1 LHFRSHVR
9 DRSSGYFTFASNYY
23 EILTEWYAF
32 GMAKRYEQYCPM
44 AHALDLVGDRWAL
57 LVIRELMHGPK
68 RYTDL
73 VDRLQGIGTNI
84 LAARL
89 RDLEHH
95 GVVARRTLPPPAAS
109 KVYELTDYGR
119 ELRPAMRELALWGA
133 RSLGPPTEKSELF
146 DGWLANAMDIVMAP
160 VAPTGR
166 FEFRAGE
173 EIASLVDQEVLQ
185 GPIDDPDVVVEGD
198 PDGIY
203 SLFVDRCFDMVTVEG
218 DRALLEQLLDVAPAR
233 IEAPPTAAQ
242 R

>member
-1 LHFRSHVR
+1 
-9 DRSSGYFTFASNYY
+9 
-23 EILTEWYAF
+23 
-32 GMAKRYEQYCPM
+32 MAKRYEQYCPM

-73 VDRLQGIGTNI
+73 VDRLSGIGTNI
-84 LAARL
+84 LATRL
-89 RDLEHH
+89 RDLEAH

-133 RSLGPPTEKSELF
+133 RSLGPPTAKEELF

-160 VAPTGR
+160 LAPSGR
-166 FEFRAGE
+166 FEFRAGSE
-173 EIASLVDQEVLQ
+173 VASLVDREVRI
-185 GPIDDPDVVVEGD
+185 GPVDDPDVVVTGD

-203 SLFVDRCFDMVTVEG
+203 ALFVDRCFDMVTVDG
-218 DRALLEQLLDVAPAR
+218 DQELLEQLLAA
-233 IEAPPTAAQ
+233 APPRVDVPTTA
-242 R
+242 